1 MRRVQFIDP
10 RLRQGTR
17 TKSPHGAQ
25 LKGRGGRVKTSRC
38 QDAFMGP
45 DPRIRARPSAWPCG
59 GLLPHDHGERMDNQ
73 DR

>member
-38 QDAFMGP
+38 LDAFIGP
-45 DPRIRARPSAWPCG
+45 RPSHP
-59 GLLPHDHGERMDNQ
+59 ERAPFGVAMWGIAPT
-73 DR
+73 